1 MSLTFAEEVKNGL
14 SSSPKYLS
22 SKYFYNE
29 RGDEIFQDIMKMP
42 EYYLTRS
49 EYEVFTTHKDTLLNM
64 FSAGNK
70 PFQLIEFGAGDGF
83 KTKVLLQH
91 FIEKN
96 ANFKYSPIDIS
107 DNVLKELE
115 QDLKVVI
122 PALEVETLND
132 EYFAALDKLEHKGE
146 LRKVVLF
153 LGSNIG
159 NFSHDQA
166 VDFLHHLKEKLTTDD
181 FLMVGFDLK
190 KDPETVLNAYNDPHG
205 ITRSFNLNLLR
216 RMNDELGANFDV
228 SSFKHWPIYNPMTG
242 ETKSYLVSMKKQ
254 EVQIA
259 ALDRSFN
266 FDAWEAIDMEISQK
280 YDHNMIET
288 IASKAG
294 FSVHQLFHDCKHY
307 FVNAVLKP
315 V

>member
-29 RGDEIFQDIMKMP
+29 RGDELFQDIMKMP

-49 EYEVFTTHKDTLLNM
+49 EYEVFSTHKNTLLEL
-64 FSAGNK
+64 FSAGEK

-83 KTKVLLQH
+83 KTKVLLNH
-91 FIEKN
+91 FISSQ
-96 ANFKYSPIDIS
+96 ASFKYSPIDIS
-107 DNVLKELE
+107 ENVLKELE
-115 QDLKVVI
+115 ADLAKSI

-132 EYFAALDKLEHKGE
+132 EYFAALDKLEHKGAI
-146 LRKVVLF
+146 RKVILF

-159 NFSHDQA
+159 NFSHEEA
-166 VDFLHHLKEKLTTDD
+166 IAFLHHLREKLTEDD
-181 FLMVGFDLK
+181 FMMVGFDLK
-190 KDPETVLNAYNDPHG
+190 KDPEVILNAYNDPHG
-205 ITRSFNLNLLR
+205 ITRSFNLNLLK
-216 RMNDELGANFDV
+216 RMNEELGANFDIP
-228 SSFKHWPIYNPMTG
+228 SFKHWPIYNPMTG
-242 ETKSYLVSMKKQ
+242 ETKSYLVSTKKQ
-254 EVQIA
+254 EVFID
-259 ALDRSFN
+259 ALDQSFN
-266 FDAWEAIDMEISQK
+266 FDSWEAIDMEISQK
-280 YDHNMIET
+280 YDHNMIEL
-288 IASKAG
+288 IAEKAG